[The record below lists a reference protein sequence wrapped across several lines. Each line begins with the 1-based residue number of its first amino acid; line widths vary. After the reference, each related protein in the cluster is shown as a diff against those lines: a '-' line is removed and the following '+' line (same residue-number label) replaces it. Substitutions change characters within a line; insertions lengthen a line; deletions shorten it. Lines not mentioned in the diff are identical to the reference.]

1 MCFSAGTAAAET
13 QLLASLNL
21 LSRSR
26 REIRTNEG
34 VFSSSYLVFSTLFPP
49 FFLSLPTVSLADLSF
64 ARVSR
69 GHDLRF

>member
-26 REIRTNEG
+26 REIRKNEG
-34 VFSSSYLVFSTLFPP
+34 VFSSSYLVFSTLFPH